1 MSNIVPMH
9 MLRTEGMSPASMVGS
24 LIGTIVHIILV
35 PILIFGF
42 HKGIA
47 GAAWAAVW
55 GNAVNLFAYL
65 WYMRNCKLST
75 ISPKAF
81 RFRKETIMP
90 VLSIGIP
97 SSLTT
102 LMQRVAMTLTNRFL
116 LYYGMQ
122 RVAAYG
128 IASKLVSMANTVQV
142 GFSFGAQPLIG
153 YNYANHDHVRLKRVL
168 KFNYGFMTAISI
180 AFTILLWIFTPQL
193 MRLFMKDPMILS
205 AGTVMTRYQLLGLVF
220 SGIILVSTT
229 VFRAATKP
237 IPSFLLAVSRQGVV
251 YALVLIAANAAYGYN
266 GVIAAQP
273 IADCITMLI
282 ALVLLKDIMR
292 ESPPL

>member
-1 MSNIVPMH
+1 
-9 MLRTEGMSPASMVGS
+9 
-24 LIGTIVHIILV
+24 
-35 PILIFGF
+35 
-42 HKGIA
+42 
-47 GAAWAAVW
+47 
-55 GNAVNLFAYL
+55 
-65 WYMRNCKLST
+65 
-75 ISPKAF
+75 
-81 RFRKETIMP
+81 MP